1 MKSNLLTRPRT
12 AVSSAA
18 MVLLFSTGNALAD
31 FLPNSPEE
39 CATITPWAASDKVYP
54 PGSCVGYGKYVWT
67 VDEDAPAIQAP
78 SNHRSSPWY
87 RIGDYVAPDALPA
100 LIVGATRD
108 ARPQPTV
115 YVVKPKAAW
124 QASTLQFAEL
134 PKSVPQSRFKHV
146 SRPGVE
152 GEYTRIN
159 VLASSGGRLGWV
171 WLRAQRNTS
180 GTGLE
185 GVRVP
190 IDATG
195 GEAGAGAMVVWY
207 DPQDNLH
214 LKPGQ
219 RYVTRSH
226 QRTNIQ
232 VVGADLPGMPALD
245 TFPIGVD
252 IVHRLPGSQ
261 FGSPEMD
268 VTEPART
275 LHAAPSVRQFG
286 ATYERDSVYQRNF
299 KVADIA
305 GAIGTRNRLTYLNY
319 GYASLGKGQDGL
331 LRCSYDDDA
340 AGRNNA
346 FTDYSRTFA
355 APDAVDRRADDR
367 YTRVRGNFY
376 QIQKLQW
383 TRGTAPLISV
393 GGPGKHADLAEAAR
407 TEEGRRALAQSC
419 VEVYIK
425 GDLPW
430 GQSST
435 GGWGAGKGVFQGIN
449 IEWLSPRA
457 GASIDW
463 NDYLALTRAFRD
475 ALGETDTKRKL
486 TATINAAESVPD
498 ARLGHLIAGELNWVN
513 VQAYDFTGASD
524 GKTGHASA
532 RVVPATSPWA
542 EQDGMS
548 HRSLTGLIARMR
560 DIGVP
565 AAKQVYGMPMHGH
578 GWTGVQAGNA
588 NGLAMNGTPVPEAQ
602 GGSVRSYRDIV
613 RMAGYRDVTDRE
625 AGAAYRFNGSTF
637 WSVDTPET
645 VRAKVELIDA
655 AGNLGGVFASDISG
669 DSADKSLLKVMAPG
683 R

>member
-1 MKSNLLTRPRT
+1 MQTNLLAKPRT

-18 MVLLFSTGNALAD
+18 VILLLSAGNALAD
-31 FLPNSPEE
+31 LPNSPED
-39 CATITPWAASDKVYP
+39 CASIAPWAASDKVYP
-54 PGSCVGYGKYVWT
+54 AGSCVGYGKYVWT
-67 VDEDAPAIQAP
+67 TEEDAPAVNAP
-78 SNHRSSPWY
+78 RNHRSSPWY
-87 RIGDYVAPDALPA
+87 QIGDYVAPDALPE
-100 LIVGATRD
+100 LVVGATRD
-108 ARPQPTV
+108 SKPAPTV
-115 YVVKPKAAW
+115 YVVKPKATW

-134 PKSVPQSRFKHV
+134 PRNVRQAKFKHV
-146 SRPGVE
+146 TRAGVE
-152 GEYTRIN
+152 GEYTRIKVTASGDN
-159 VLASSGGRLGWV
+159 VLGWV
-171 WLRAQRNTS
+171 WVRAQRNTS

-185 GVRVP
+185 GVRMP
-190 IDATG
+190 IDAAG
-195 GEAGAGAMVVWY
+195 GNAGAGTMVVWY

-214 LKPGQ
+214 LKPGK
-219 RYVTRSH
+219 RYVTPSH
-226 QRTNIQ
+226 HRVNMQ
-232 VVGADLPGMPALD
+232 VIGADLPGMPVLD
-245 TFPIGVD
+245 TFPLGVD
-252 IVHRLPGSQ
+252 VVHRLPGSQ
-261 FGSPEMD
+261 FGTPD
-268 VTEPART
+268 VAVTEAART
-275 LHAAPSVRQFG
+275 QHAAPSTRQFG
-286 ATYERDSVYQRNF
+286 ATYERDSIYQRNF

-305 GAIGTRNRLTYLNY
+305 GAIGTGNRLTYLNY
-319 GYASLGKGQDGL
+319 GYASMGKGPDGL

-376 QIQKLQW
+376 QLQKVKW
-383 TRGTAPLISV
+383 TRKTTMLMSV
-393 GGPGKHADLAEAAR
+393 GGPGRHGDLAEAAR
-407 TEEGRRALAQSC
+407 TEEGRRALAKSC
-419 VEVYIK
+419 VDLYIK
-425 GDLPW
+425 GDLPA
-430 GQSST
+430 GQSRT
-435 GGWGAGKGVFQGIN
+435 GGWGAGKGVFQGFN
-449 IEWLSPRA
+449 IEWLAPRA

-475 ALGETDTKRKL
+475 ALGETDTNRML
-486 TATINAAESVPD
+486 TATINAAEGMPV
-498 ARLGHLIAGELNWVN
+498 AKLGQSIAAELNWVN

-524 GKTGHASA
+524 SKTGHASA
-532 RVVPATSPWA
+532 RTLPATSPWA

-560 DIGVP
+560 DSGVP

-588 NGLAMNGTPVPEAQ
+588 NGLAMAGTPVPEAQ

-637 WSVDTPET
+637 WSIDTPET

-669 DSADKSLLKVMAPG
+669 DSADKSLLKVMTP
-683 R
+683 RK